1 MLICVIV
8 SPLEVIIMRETKS
21 IEFKAEVTHTFLK
34 TVSAYSNYGSGI
46 IYFGIND
53 DGSIKGID
61 CPKVKCLDIENLINA
76 NIDPKPDYTLQI
88 DEKTNVITL
97 TVEEGLHKPY
107 FYKNKAYK
115 RNDSSTIE
123 VDRLELTRLVLE
135 GQNLSYEELKTKN
148 QDLTFHILEDKLKKV
163 LSIQQLNVDVLKTLE
178 LFSEANGYNNAAAL
192 LSDTNHFSGI
202 DIVRFGDSINIMM
215 DRETYN
221 HQSILRQ
228 FDLSLEM
235 FRKYYQ
241 YEKIEG
247 SERKTIE
254 LIPEEAFREA
264 IANALVHRDWDV
276 DSNINVFMYKD
287 HIEIVSPG
295 TLPNGITKEEYLQG
309 GISILRN
316 PIIGMVFFRLNLIE
330 RFGTGIRRIMECYKD
345 NIQKPTFEISEHVI
359 RISLPL
365 LKERCDMSEDQNII
379 YKQLKKK
386 EMSISE
392 LSASTS
398 FSKSKLL
405 YVLKG
410 MIEQGFVDIRGNGR
424 GTKYCVR

>member
-1 MLICVIV
+1 
-8 SPLEVIIMRETKS
+8 MRETKS
-21 IEFKAEVTHTFLK
+21 IEFKVEVTHTFLK

-61 CPKVKCLDIENLINA
+61 CPKVKCLDIENLINS
-76 NIDPKPDYTLQI
+76 NIDPKPDYTLRI

-97 TVEEGLHKPY
+97 TVQEGLHKPY
-107 FYKNKAYK
+107 FYKNRAYK

-163 LSIQQLNVDVLKTLE
+163 LSIQQLNADVLKTLE
-178 LFSEANGYNNAAAL
+178 LYSDANGYNNAAAL
-192 LSDTNHFSGI
+192 LSDINHFSGI
-202 DIVRFGDSINIMM
+202 DIVRFGDSINIML

-221 HQSILRQ
+221 HQSILSQ

-276 DSNINVFMYKD
+276 DSNINVFMHKD

-295 TLPNGITKEEYLQG
+295 TLPNEITKEEYLQG
-309 GISILRN
+309 GI
-316 PIIGMVFFRLNLIE
+316 VFFRLNLIE

-365 LKERCDMSEDQNII
+365 LQERCDMSDDQNII
-379 YKQLKKK
+379 YKQLKEK

-392 LSASTS
+392 LSESTS

-405 YVLKG
+405 YVLKD
-410 MIEQGFVDIRGNGR
+410 MIEQGIVDIRGNGR

>member
-1 MLICVIV
+1 
-8 SPLEVIIMRETKS
+8 MRETKS
-21 IEFKAEVTHTFLK
+21 IEFKVEVTHTFLK

-97 TVEEGLHKPY
+97 TVQEGLDKPY

-123 VDRLELTRLVLE
+123 VNRLELTRLVLE

-163 LSIQQLNVDVLKTLE
+163 LSIQQLNDDVLKTLE
-178 LFSEANGYNNAAAL
+178 LYSDTNGYNNAAAL

-202 DIVRFGDSINIMM
+202 DIVRFGDSINIML
-215 DRETYN
+215 DRATYN
-221 HQSILRQ
+221 HQSILSQ

-264 IANALVHRDWDV
+264 IADALVHRDWDV
-276 DSNINVFMYKD
+276 ESNINVFMHKD

-295 TLPNGITKEEYLQG
+295 TLPNGITKEEHLQG
-309 GISILRN
+309 GISILKN
-316 PIIGMVFFRLNLIE
+316 PIVGMAFFRLNLIG

-365 LKERCDMSEDQNII
+365 LQERCDMSDDQNII
-379 YKQLKKK
+379 YKQLRKK

-392 LSASTS
+392 LSESTS

-410 MIEQGFVDIRGNGR
+410 MVKQGFVEIRGNGR

>member
-1 MLICVIV
+1 
-8 SPLEVIIMRETKS
+8 MRETKS
-21 IEFKAEVTHTFLK
+21 IEFKAEVIHTFLK

-46 IYFGIND
+46 IYFGIDD
-53 DGSIKGID
+53 DGSVKG
-61 CPKVKCLDIENLINA
+61 
-76 NIDPKPDYTLQI
+76 DPKPDYTLQI

-148 QDLTFHILEDKLKKV
+148 QNLTFHILEDKLKKV

-178 LFSEANGYNNAAAL
+178 LYSDTKGYNNAAAL

-202 DIVRFGDSINIMM
+202 DIVRFGDSINIML

-221 HQSILRQ
+221 HQSVLSQ

-264 IANALVHRDWDV
+264 IANALV
-276 DSNINVFMYKD
+276 
-287 HIEIVSPG
+287 
-295 TLPNGITKEEYLQG
+295 Q
-309 GISILRN
+309 
-316 PIIGMVFFRLNLIE
+316 RL
-330 RFGTGIRRIMECYKD
+330 GC
-345 NIQKPTFEISEHVI
+345 
-359 RISLPL
+359 
-365 LKERCDMSEDQNII
+365 
-379 YKQLKKK
+379 
-386 EMSISE
+386 
-392 LSASTS
+392 
-398 FSKSKLL
+398 
-405 YVLKG
+405 
-410 MIEQGFVDIRGNGR
+410 GFQ
-424 GTKYCVR
+424 Y

>member
-1 MLICVIV
+1 
-8 SPLEVIIMRETKS
+8 MRKTKS
-21 IEFKAEVTHTFLK
+21 IEFKAEVTDTFLN
-34 TVSAYSNYGSGI
+34 TVSAYSNYGTGI

-53 DGSIKGID
+53 DGSVKGID

-76 NIDPKPDYTLQI
+76 NIDPKPDYTLRI
-88 DEKTNVITL
+88 AEKTNVITL
-97 TVEEGLHKPY
+97 TVQEGLHKPY

-115 RNDSSTIE
+115 KNDSSTIE

-163 LSIQQLNVDVLKTLE
+163 LSIQQLNADVLKTLE
-178 LFSEANGYNNAAAL
+178 LYSDANGFNNAAAL

-202 DIVRFGDSINIMM
+202 DIVRFGDSINIML

-221 HQSILRQ
+221 HQSILSQ

-241 YEKIEG
+241 YEKIKG

-276 DSNINVFMYKD
+276 DSNINVFMHKD

-309 GISILRN
+309 GISILKN

-330 RFGTGIRRIMECYKD
+330 RFGTGIKRIMECYKD
-345 NIQKPTFEISEHVI
+345 NIQKPIFDISEHVI

-365 LKERCDMSEDQNII
+365 LQERCDMSEDQNII
-379 YKQLKKK
+379 YKQLKEK
-386 EMSISE
+386 EMPISE
-392 LSASTS
+392 LSDSTS

-405 YVLKG
+405 YVLKD
-410 MIEQGFVDIRGNGR
+410 MVEKGFVDIRGNGR
-424 GTKYCVR
+424 GTKYRVR

>member
-1 MLICVIV
+1 
-8 SPLEVIIMRETKS
+8 MRETKT

-34 TVSAYSNYGSGI
+34 TVSAYSNYGTGT

-61 CPKVKCLDIENLINA
+61 YPKDKCLDIENLINA

-97 TVEEGLHKPY
+97 TVQEGLHKPY

-135 GQNLSYEELKTKN
+135 GQNLSYEELKAN
-148 QDLTFHILEDKLKKV
+148 EQNLTFHILEDKLKQV

-178 LFSEANGYNNAAAL
+178 LYSDANGYNNAAAI

-202 DIVRFGDSINIMM
+202 DIVRFGDSINIML

-221 HQSILRQ
+221 HQSILSQ

-241 YEKIEG
+241 YEKIDG
-247 SERKTIE
+247 AERKMIE
-254 LIPEEAFREA
+254 LVPEEAFREA

-276 DSNINVFMYKD
+276 ASNINVF
-287 HIEIVSPG
+287 I
-295 TLPNGITKEEYLQG
+295 
-309 GISILRN
+309 
-316 PIIGMVFFRLNLIE
+316 
-330 RFGTGIRRIMECYKD
+330 
-345 NIQKPTFEISEHVI
+345 
-359 RISLPL
+359 
-365 LKERCDMSEDQNII
+365 
-379 YKQLKKK
+379 
-386 EMSISE
+386 
-392 LSASTS
+392 
-398 FSKSKLL
+398 
-405 YVLKG
+405 
-410 MIEQGFVDIRGNGR
+410 
-424 GTKYCVR
+424 

>member
-1 MLICVIV
+1 MKTFARKFTLICVIV

-21 IEFKAEVTHTFLK
+21 IELKAEITHTFLK
-34 TVSAYSNYGSGI
+34 TVSAYSNYGTGI

-61 CPKVKCLDIENLINA
+61 CPKVKYLDIENLINV
-76 NIDPKPDYTLQI
+76 NIDPKPDYTLRI

-97 TVEEGLHKPY
+97 TVQEGLHKPY
-107 FYKNKAYK
+107 FYKNRAYK

-163 LSIQQLNVDVLKTLE
+163 LSIQQLNADVLKTLE
-178 LFSEANGYNNAAAL
+178 LYSDTNGYNNAAAL

-202 DIVRFGDSINIMM
+202 DIVRFGDSINIML

-221 HQSILRQ
+221 HQSILSQ

-247 SERKTIE
+247 PERKTIE
-254 LIPEEAFREA
+254 LIPEDAFREA
-264 IANALVHRDWDV
+264 IANALVHALSEASDKRCYEKKYIMR
-276 DSNINVFMYKD
+276 SRTRKFFFM
-287 HIEIVSPG
+287 H
-295 TLPNGITKEEYLQG
+295 
-309 GISILRN
+309 
-316 PIIGMVFFRLNLIE
+316 FFV
-330 RFGTGIRRIMECYKD
+330 
-345 NIQKPTFEISEHVI
+345 H
-359 RISLPL
+359 
-365 LKERCDMSEDQNII
+365 
-379 YKQLKKK
+379 
-386 EMSISE
+386 
-392 LSASTS
+392 
-398 FSKSKLL
+398 
-405 YVLKG
+405 
-410 MIEQGFVDIRGNGR
+410 
-424 GTKYCVR
+424 

>member
-1 MLICVIV
+1 
-8 SPLEVIIMRETKS
+8 MRETKL
-21 IEFKAEVTHTFLK
+21 IEFKAEVTHTFLQ
-34 TVSAYSNYGSGI
+34 TVSAYSNYGTGI

-61 CPKVKCLDIENLINA
+61 FPKVKCLDIENLINA
-76 NIDPKPDYTLQI
+76 NIDPKPDYTLKI
-88 DEKTNVITL
+88 DGKTNVITL
-97 TVEEGLHKPY
+97 TVQEGLHKPY
-107 FYKNKAYK
+107 FYKNRVYK

-148 QDLTFHILEDKLKKV
+148 QNLTFHILEDKLKRV

-178 LFSEANGYNNAAAL
+178 LYSDTNGYNNAASL

-202 DIVRFGDSINIMM
+202 DIVRFGDSINIML

-221 HQSILRQ
+221 HQSVLSQ

-254 LIPEEAFREA
+254 LIPEKAFRES

-276 DSNINVFMYKD
+276 DSNINVFMHKD
-287 HIEIVSPG
+287 HIEIVSSG

-345 NIQKPTFEISEHVI
+345 NIQKPTFKISEHVI

-365 LKERCDMSEDQNII
+365 LQERCDMSGDQNII
-379 YKQLKKK
+379 YKQLRVK

-405 YVLKG
+405 YVLKD

-424 GTKYCVR
+424 GTKYSVR

>member
-1 MLICVIV
+1 
-8 SPLEVIIMRETKS
+8 MRKTKS
-21 IEFKAEVTHTFLK
+21 IEFKVEVTHTFLK

-76 NIDPKPDYTLQI
+76 NIDPKPDYTLRI

-107 FYKNKAYK
+107 FSKNKAYK

-123 VDRLELTRLVLE
+123 VDHLELTRLVLE

-163 LSIQQLNVDVLKTLE
+163 LSIQQLNADVLKILE
-178 LFSEANGYNNAAAL
+178 LYSDTNGYNNAASL
-192 LSDTNHFSGI
+192 LSDTNHFFGI
-202 DIVRFGDSINIMM
+202 DIVRFGDSINIML

-247 SERKTIE
+247 SEK
-254 LIPEEAFREA
+254 
-264 IANALVHRDWDV
+264 
-276 DSNINVFMYKD
+276 
-287 HIEIVSPG
+287 
-295 TLPNGITKEEYLQG
+295 
-309 GISILRN
+309 
-316 PIIGMVFFRLNLIE
+316 
-330 RFGTGIRRIMECYKD
+330 
-345 NIQKPTFEISEHVI
+345 
-359 RISLPL
+359 
-365 LKERCDMSEDQNII
+365 
-379 YKQLKKK
+379 KQL
-386 EMSISE
+386 
-392 LSASTS
+392 
-398 FSKSKLL
+398 
-405 YVLKG
+405 
-410 MIEQGFVDIRGNGR
+410 N
-424 GTKYCVR
+424 